1 MLAGVTDFPR
11 LLYAHRGANAELPD
25 NTLPAFRRAI
35 ERGATAL
42 ETDAHMTADGHVVLS
57 HDPSGLRMANVARE
71 IRDCSLDEVQ
81 SWDVGWGFVD
91 PATRTRPFLGEGFR
105 IPLLEDLLREVPS
118 VPINVDVK
126 QREPDMVGAVMSILE
141 RTGNESR
148 VRLAS
153 FSTRTLRRIRAAGYP
168 GPTGL
173 SQNEVAAIY
182 FTPRAA
188 LGAFRDKR
196 LAAQVPLRVW
206 RFRFDDR
213 AFIDKCHALGIRVDF
228 WTVDDPNEA
237 RRLYALGADGVMT
250 DDPQRIMRDGVLLAD
265 FQ

>member
-1 MLAGVTDFPR
+1 VTDFPR
-11 LLYAHRGANAELPD
+11 LLYAHRGAPAELPE
-25 NTLPAFRRAI
+25 NTLASFRRAL

-57 HDPSGLRMANVARE
+57 HDPTGMRMASVARE
-71 IRDCSLDEVQ
+71 IRASSLAEVQ
-81 SWDVGWGFVD
+81 RWDVGWGFVD
-91 PATRTRPFLGEGFR
+91 SRTRTRPFAGEGFR
-105 IPLLEDLLREVPS
+105 IPLLEDLLREFPTI
-118 VPINVDVK
+118 PINVDVK
-126 QREPDMVGAVMSILE
+126 QREPDMVPAVLALLR
-141 RTGNESR
+141 RTGDERR

-173 SQNEVAAIY
+173 SQNEIATLY

-188 LGAFRDKR
+188 LSSWRDKR
-196 LAAQVPLRVW
+196 LAAQVPLHVW

-228 WTVDDPNEA
+228 WTIDDPGEA
-237 RRLYALGADGVMT
+237 RRLCALGADGVMT
-250 DDPQRIMRDGVLLAD
+250 DDPQRVASGLAAIAGG
-265 FQ
+265 